1 MIKLLTSS
9 WVTAAV
15 GALIYLTSTAL
26 FWKTPKPPP
35 AVKTDTAAAAVHLV
49 GPSWEFSNPEA
60 DQLVSELKDERKA
73 VADREQQ
80 LNEMAARLEAER
92 AELSQV
98 TQSVRLLQSDFDKS
112 VIHVQAD
119 ETTNL
124 KKLAKVYSEMDP
136 QTAAEVL
143 GEMDDV
149 AVVKIMI
156 FMKDGETA
164 GILEALA
171 KKGQT
176 QAHRAAMI
184 SDRLRLASNRPLP
197 PK

>member
-9 WVTAAV
+9 WMTASIGAV
-15 GALIYLTSTAL
+15 VYFASTVL
-26 FWKTPKPPP
+26 FWQTPKPPKI
-35 AVKTDTAAAAVHLV
+35 VKADTTVPQLV

-60 DQLVSELKDERKA
+60 DQLVTELKEEKQA

-92 AELSQV
+92 AEVSAV
-98 TQSVRLLQSDFDKS
+98 TQSVRLLQNDFDKS
-112 VIHVQAD
+112 VIRVQTD
-119 ETTNL
+119 ETANL
-124 KKLAKVYSEMDP
+124 KKLSKVYAEMDP
-136 QTAAEVL
+136 QTAADVL

-149 AVVKIMI
+149 ALVKIMM

-171 KKGQT
+171 KKGQP

-184 SDRLRLASNRPLP
+184 SDRLRLASAHPQP
-197 PK
+197 AK